1 MAAGLCNTWL
11 VARRSQ
17 FLPWQVAGQLTDRQ
31 QSADDVVMA
40 TGWVFNSASGSDAQT
55 LAEFV
60 ASGDV
65 EVSMYLDAFGLAAD
79 DTERRVLVEIGC
91 GIGRMTSAFTKRFS
105 CVYACD
111 LDSGFL
117 ERCREAVAR
126 FGRVDRLRTIH
137 VPDGRTLDVP
147 DGVADLTFSYITL
160 QHCSRS
166 DALSLAGESLR
177 VLAPGGRIALNFRQR
192 VWADVALL
200 PLGKV
205 VRAVFAVPGL
215 GPWLSKHRTFTR
227 LAWQVNRLDPH
238 HVLGPIRDKVD
249 DVVIWRNP
257 RRSAP
262 IWGAAGAELRYF
274 DAINPAH
281 WWLVARR
288 R

>member
-1 MAAGLCNTWL
+1 

-31 QSADDVVMA
+31 QSADDVVQA
-40 TGWVFNSASGSDAQT
+40 TGWVFNSATGDDAQT

-60 ASGDV
+60 SSGDV
-65 EVSMYLDAFGLAAD
+65 EVSMYLDAFGLAGEG
-79 DTERRVLVEIGC
+79 TERKVLVEIGC
-91 GIGRMTSAFTKRFS
+91 GIGRMTSAFSKRFS

-137 VPDGRTLDVP
+137 VPDGRTLDIA

-166 DALSLAGESLR
+166 DAISLVSESLR
-177 VLAPGGRIALNFRQR
+177 VLAPGGTTALNFRQR

-200 PLGKV
+200 PLGKLM
-205 VRAVFAVPGL
+205 RAMFAVPGL
-215 GPWLSKHRTFTR
+215 GPWLSKHRSVTR
-227 LAWQVNRLDPH
+227 LAWQANRLDPH
-238 HVLGPIRDKVD
+238 HVLAPIGDQVD

-257 RRSAP
+257 RRASP
-262 IWGAAGAELRYF
+262 IWGAQGAELRYLE
-274 DAINPAH
+274 AINPAH
-281 WWLVARR
+281 WWLVAKRR
-288 R
+288 

>member
-1 MAAGLCNTWL
+1 M

-31 QSADDVVMA
+31 QSADDVVQA
-40 TGWVFNSASGSDAQT
+40 TGWVFNSESGDTQT
-55 LAEFV
+55 LTEFV
-60 ASGDV
+60 ASGDA
-65 EVSMYLDAFGLAAD
+65 EVTMYLDAFGLDGGDAD
-79 DTERRVLVEIGC
+79 RRVIVEIGA
-91 GIGRMTSAFTKRFS
+91 GIGRMTCAFTRRFGE
-105 CVYACD
+105 VYACD

-126 FGRVDRLRTIH
+126 FGRVGRLRTIH
-137 VPDGRTLDVP
+137 VPDGHTLDVS

-166 DALSLAGESLR
+166 DALVLAGEALR
-177 VLAPGGRIALNFRQR
+177 VLRPGGKIALNFRQR

-205 VRAVFAVPGL
+205 VRALFAVPGL
-215 GPWLSKHRTFTR
+215 GPWLSKHRVVTR

-238 HVLGPIRDKVD
+238 HVLDRIGDRVS

-257 RRSAP
+257 RRAAP
-262 IWGAAGAELRYF
+262 IWGAPGAELRYF
-274 DAINPAH
+274 DSINKAH
-281 WWLVARR
+281 WWIVAARR
-288 R
+288 